1 MEQYAQN
8 LVYTDEEKVITY
20 CKNIVK
26 AVEKTRDVYKRQAG
40 KPQAQGAYQRKTTE
54 VVSVGKIN
62 PKTSER
68 RFDGRY
74 FYYRVF

>member
-26 AVEKTRDVYKRQAG
+26 AVEKHVMLLR
-40 KPQAQGAYQRKTTE
+40 
-54 VVSVGKIN
+54 N
-62 PKTSER
+62 LN
-68 RFDGRY
+68 
-74 FYYRVF
+74 